1 MVPAT
6 RYFVTAVV
14 IAALAIGAW
23 WYSARDAGVMPQEE
37 SARQV
42 AVLVWPVTRT
52 LFADEVEALGTT
64 RAAESV
70 EITARVTNVIT
81 AIHFTEGE
89 HVERGD
95 PLVELE
101 SSEARADHAAA
112 EAELIESRGQYE
124 RSRELLRTNA
134 VSTSNVEQLRAV
146 MRADEAALAAA
157 ESRLRDHM
165 VRAPFSGE
173 VGLRRVSTGTLVS
186 PGTVITT
193 LDNLDTVLLDFEVP
207 ETHLSGIAA
216 GQTLTARGAAYPDV
230 EFTGVVETVDTRVD
244 PVSRAVTV
252 RARLPNT
259 ERLLRPGM
267 FMTVRVLRESTP
279 LLLVPEQAL
288 VPRQARQYV
297 YVVREGVARE
307 VLVQVGRRAPGRV
320 EITEGIEE
328 GDVVVVEGSQHLRD
342 GSPVDPRPWSPEA
355 VR

>member
-1 MVPAT
+1 MQP
-6 RYFVTAVV
+6 
-14 IAALAIGAW
+14 I
-23 WYSARDAGVMPQEE
+23 
-37 SARQV
+37 
-42 AVLVWPVTRT
+42 TRT

-81 AIHFTEGE
+81 AIHFTEGN
-89 HVERGD
+89 HLERGD
-95 PLVELE
+95 PIVELE
-101 SSEARADHAAA
+101 NSEARANQAAA
-112 EAELIESRGQYE
+112 EAKLIESRGQYE

-165 VRAPFSGE
+165 VRAPFAGE
-173 VGLRRVSTGTLVS
+173 VGLRRISTGALVS

-193 LDNLDTVLLDFEVP
+193 LDNLDTVLLDFDVP

-216 GQTLTARGAAYPDV
+216 GQTLTAGGAAYPDV

-267 FMTVRVLRESTP
+267 FMTVRVLRESAP

-288 VPRQARQYV
+288 VPRQARQYLF
-297 YVVREGVARE
+297 VVRDGVAHE
-307 VLVQVGRRAPGRV
+307 VRVQAGRRAPGHV
-320 EITEGIEE
+320 EITEGVSE
-328 GDVVVVEGSQHLRD
+328 GDIIVVEGTQHLRN
-342 GSPVDPRPWSPEA
+342 GTPVEVRPWFPA
-355 VR
+355 VAQ